1 MLSVWMMLLLMTSAS
16 PASPPGAACPDATAM
31 FAPAA
36 VQEFDAFL
44 QDWRGGLA
52 LASLRH
58 PLFDLTRVSGGVAGA
73 VNTIV
78 FSGEAHGA
86 AGEISLVFY
95 SLDGERIYSPPGT
108 VHVARV
114 DDRHRQFRV
123 AAAIPRVLQG
133 RTGVVQVTFSG
144 EKRASYLL
152 KVQF

>member
-1 MLSVWMMLLLMTSAS
+1 MLSVWMTLLLMASAS
-16 PASPPGAACPDATAM
+16 PAGSLGAASPQATVIAL
-31 FAPAA
+31 PAA

-58 PLFDLTRVSGGVAGA
+58 PLFDLTRVSGGVSGA

-95 SLDGERIYSPPGT
+95 SLDGDRIYSPPGT
-108 VHVARV
+108 VTVARV
-114 DDRHRQFRV
+114 DDRHRQFHV

-152 KVQF
+152 KVRF